1 MVIQCCVCKKVR
13 VDGHWTRKVPE
24 PLNEPV
30 SHGYCP
36 RCAEAAFA
44 EIREIRETTPLKTI
58 HSLSV

>member
-13 VDGHWTRKVPE
+13 VQGYWRDVPLQHIE
-24 PLNEPV
+24 DQV

-44 EIREIRETTPLKTI
+44 EIRAIRDDATLNPAQ
-58 HSLSV
+58 SVTA